1 MVINPNLIGKEFS
14 TDIDTATIWKV
25 EGVVVHGTVLIL
37 GSTWDQASNRT
48 RLFLFNLKEIKFKG
62 QF

>member
-1 MVINPNLIGKEFS
+1 MVINPNLIGKEFAA
-14 TDIDTATIWKV
+14 DIDTSVTWKV
-25 EGVVVHGTVLIL
+25 EGVVIHGTILIL

-48 RLFLFNLKEIKFKG
+48 RLHTFNLKEIKFKG

>member
-1 MVINPNLIGKEFS
+1 MVINQNLIGKEFHTDVDTS
-14 TDIDTATIWKV
+14 TTWKV
-25 EGVVVHGTVLIL
+25 EGVLVHGTVLIL

-48 RLFLFNLKEIKFKG
+48 RLHLFNLKEIKFKG

>member
-14 TDIDTATIWKV
+14 TEIAPNTIWKV
-25 EGVVVHGTVLIL
+25 EGVIVHGTIL
-37 GSTWDQASNRT
+37 VMGSTWDQPSNRT
-48 RLFLFNLKEIKFKG
+48 RLHTFNLKEIKFKG

>member
-1 MVINPNLIGKEFS
+1 MVINQNLIGKKFH
-14 TDIDTATIWKV
+14 TDIDTTTEWTA